1 MEYDDMLN
9 KVAKQVKIDPEA
21 LSAKADGIL
30 AQEGAGWQASGKT
43 EQECKVLSLRV
54 AARQVA
60 ADSARLAR
68 SGADLYEGMFVSV
81 PRPKD
86 WAGMAYKKMK
96 GTLDSLDTDARM
108 ALVTQGA
115 VQIFEDN
122 HDGTF
127 TCHYNPSL
135 EAKQIFEEDVASK
148 DIDSLPKRSMS
159 LTDGS
164 HFSLIWDK
172 NNREFANGNA
182 NFKYGSLRP
191 LEELDRTC
199 IFYGRNAAGNGNVG
213 QIEVRLSGEQAKIQF
228 PTFVTGT
235 IGLKTGNKPGLCYGT
250 KATQFNADPSKSDIF
265 GQPPLTDLM
274 SDNGPSGIIA
284 DWLGET
290 LLPSLEKCA
299 EVYDTLDQKE
309 KWNTTFATVVEVV
322 HIDPRERGGFVLS
335 LADVDIMSGAPVI
348 DMVVP
353 AEHEGEVDFGIGSEL
368 VIIGSPWTTND
379 GELRFSTSGWW
390 CVNAMTPLADTT
402 DADTETG
409 WDAE

>member
-1 MEYDDMLN
+1 MQYDDMLG
-9 KVAKQVKIDPEA
+9 KVATQVKIDPES
-21 LSAKADGIL
+21 LSAKADSIL
-30 AQEGAGWQASGKT
+30 SQEGAGWQASGKT
-43 EQECKVLSLRV
+43 GEECKILALRV

-81 PRPKD
+81 PRHKD

-96 GTLDSLDTDARM
+96 GTLSTLDEGGRM

-122 HDGTF
+122 HDGSF

-135 EAKQIFEEDVASK
+135 EAKQTFEEDVASK
-148 DIDSLPKRSMS
+148 DIQSLPARSMP
-159 LTDGS
+159 LDGSS

-172 NNREFANGNA
+172 NNMQFANGNP

-199 IFYGRNAAGNGNVG
+199 IFYGRNAAGNGNLG
-213 QIEVRLSGEQAKIQF
+213 PIEVRLSGEQAKVQF

-235 IGLKTGNKPGLCYGT
+235 IGLKSASKAGLCYGT
-250 KATQFNADPSKSDIF
+250 KATQFNADPSKASIF
-265 GQPPLTDLM
+265 DAAPLSLED
-274 SDNGPSGIIA
+274 GAPSGMIA
-284 DWLGET
+284 DWLGDT

-322 HIDPRERGGFVLS
+322 HIDPRERGGFLLT
-335 LADVDIMSGAPVI
+335 LADTDIMSSAPPI
-348 DMVVP
+348 DMIVP
-353 AEHEGEVDFGIGSEL
+353 SEHEGEVDFAIGSEI
-368 VIIGSPWTTND
+368 VIVGSPWTTKD
-379 GELRFSTSGWW
+379 GEMRFSASGWW
-390 CVNAMTPLADTT
+390 CVNAMPPLADTEVGE
-402 DADTETG
+402 ETG